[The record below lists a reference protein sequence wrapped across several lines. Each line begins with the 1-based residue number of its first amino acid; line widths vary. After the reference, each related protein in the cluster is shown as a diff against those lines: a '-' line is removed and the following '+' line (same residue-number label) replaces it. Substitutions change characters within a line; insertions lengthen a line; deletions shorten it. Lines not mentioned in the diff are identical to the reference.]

1 VATTLATPTP
11 VTASSP
17 ARRLLGYFLL
27 GTWFGVVLTKSQV
40 VSWFR
45 IQEMFRFQSFYMYG
59 VLGSAVLVAGISI
72 ALLRRFRVKTVDGA
86 EIVIPPKVMGR
97 GYRYW
102 IGGTIFGVG
111 WAFTGACPGP
121 LFALIGAGVGV
132 MIVTVIA
139 ALAGTWLYGYLRPR
153 LPH

>member
-1 VATTLATPTP
+1 MATTLATPTP

-72 ALLRRFRVKTVDGA
+72 ALLRRFRVKTLDGA
-86 EIVIPPKVMGR
+86 EIVIPPKGMGR
-97 GYRYW
+97 GDRYW
-102 IGGTIFGVG
+102 GGGTVFGIGWGVPGGLPRPPFPLVRPGGGVG
-111 WAFTGACPGP
+111 IVP
-121 LFALIGAGVGV
+121 LLS
-132 MIVTVIA
+132 
-139 ALAGTWLYGYLRPR
+139 P
-153 LPH
+153 